1 MKKFISKMMAAI
13 MLSTAI
19 FGTSAFAEEEKTV
32 TVIHTNDI
40 HAAVVDD
47 GKSTIGLAKLGSY
60 VEELRKKN
68 EILVLDAGDLFQGLP
83 IANLEKGKSL
93 IPLVNQIGHDAMA
106 VGNHEFD
113 FGAPNLFEIEKE
125 LNFPMLA
132 ANVAKGGNQ
141 VFKSYIVKEV
151 NGIKVGIFG
160 IATPETAFKTHPDN
174 VKGYEFTDMIK
185 AAKSSVE
192 KLKNTEKVD
201 VVIALTHLGLNEGD
215 YTSDLI
221 AKNVE
226 GIDLIIDGHSHTT
239 LENGQKEGNTLI
251 VSTGSSM
258 KAVGKVEIKVVDKK
272 VKEVSASLL
281 KYADLADV
289 KPKQEILDA
298 IKKVEDAQKV
308 VLDKVVGK
316 TAVELVGARNIV
328 RTGESNLGQLATA
341 AMLDLTK
348 AEVAIT
354 NGGGIRASIKA
365 GDITMRDM
373 VTVFPFGNTIMVKEI
388 KGSDLVAALEHGT
401 NEYPNEK
408 GAFPHVVGVIFTLQA
423 NAPAG
428 KRVTDVKVNGQPIM
442 MDKLYTVAT
451 NDFMAA
457 GGDGYDMLKAYP
469 IKAEYNTLM
478 DTLLDYVKK
487 LGTVEGKLEQRITF
501 DTESGADALAGIREF
516 AVAKGYKVDYDAKA
530 KAIVLTAGDKVIT
543 IDVKANRYVA
553 GEVKGSF
560 ANAPMLQNGHWVYQ
574 AKDLNAMFN
583 AK

>member
-221 AKNVE
+221 AKNVG

-408 GAFPHVVGVIFTLQA
+408 GAFPHVAGVAFTLQA